1 MNEPSV
7 FNGPEVS
14 MQKDALSLAGVEHR
28 EWHNLYGMYMQRATA
43 DGLLRRNPQQDKR
56 PFVLSRSFYAG
67 SQRWGAI
74 WTGDNA
80 CKWDH
85 LVASIPML
93 LTLGL
98 CGITFSGA
106 DVGGFLG
113 KGGGYGDPDA
123 ELFTRWFEAGAY
135 TPFFRG
141 HAHHDSARREPW
153 TFGEEAAARLREVAK
168 ERYQLISY
176 WYTVFHQAE
185 ATGAP
190 TMRPLW
196 VHYPADSATWDAAD
210 QWLVGRDLLVHPVT
224 AQGASSAEVHL
235 PGTEAWFGVRDGAR
249 LPPGKHSVSAPL
261 GTIPVFQRGGSVVP
275 RQMRLR
281 RAASLMGKDPF
292 TLVVAPDSAGFAEGE
307 LYLDAG
313 DGYEYKA
320 GAYALRRFTFS
331 GGTTLASSGL
341 HASDAFAPPNRLE
354 RLEILGVRPPAKVVL
369 THMGVA
375 RELEANWCEATGRT
389 VVRKPDVPI
398 AADWTISLIP

>member
-14 MQKDALSLAGVEHR
+14 MQKDALSLAGIEHR

-43 DGLLRRNPQQDKR
+43 DGLLQRNPKRDKR

-153 TFGEEAAARLREVAK
+153 TFGDEAVAMLREVAK
-168 ERYQLISY
+168 ERYQLVAY
-176 WYTVFHQAE
+176 WYTLFHKAE

-196 VHYPADSATWDAAD
+196 VHYPADAATWDAAD
-210 QWLVGRDLLVHPVT
+210 QWLVGRDLFVHPVT
-224 AQGASSAEVHL
+224 AQGASSAEVYL

-261 GTIPVFQRGGSVVP
+261 GTIPVFQRAGSVLP

-281 RAASLMGKDPF
+281 RAASLMGQDPF

-313 DGYEYKA
+313 DGYEYKT

-331 GGTTLASSGL
+331 EGTTLASSAL
-341 HASDAFAPPNRLE
+341 HASEAFAPPNRLE
-354 RLEILGVRPPAKVVL
+354 RLEILGVRTPARVVL
-369 THMGVA
+369 TYEGVT
-375 RELEANWCEATGRT
+375 RDLEASWCEATGRT

-398 AADWTISLIP
+398 AADWTIALFP